1 MRTIP
6 PPITDLR
13 HALITARRSRHDQ
26 PFHRD
31 PGSDRPLAPRSRRLV
46 ARTLDRYG
54 PQSGTTTAEYA
65 IGTLAACGFAALLY
79 KIVTSGSVSALLSG
93 IIHKALGAVG

>member
-1 MRTIP
+1 MRTILLP
-6 PPITDLR
+6 AATNVR
-13 HALITARRSRHDQ
+13 HALAVRH
-26 PFHRD
+26 
-31 PGSDRPLAPRSRRLV
+31 RRLTG
-46 ARTLDRYG
+46 RTAGRHG
-54 PQSGTTTAEYA
+54 PQAGTTTAEYA